1 MTLVAGGW
9 IDRVDILDPRV
20 RAVGRWNL
28 PETLELFDSHFPR
41 FPVVPGTLI
50 LQALVELAMCVVD
63 DADQPE
69 WVLESVEE
77 IRFRR
82 YVRPGDELVL
92 SVDRIDGAQGTV
104 AFRGQAAVD
113 GAAVMTVRRLQLVAT
128 AHGARERG
136 T

>member
-1 MTLVAGGW
+1 VGV
-9 IDRVDILDPRV
+9 RVDRIDVLEPSI

-28 PETLELFDSHFPR
+28 PETLDLFDSHFPR

-50 LQALVELAMCVVD
+50 LQALIELAVKVVEGTD
-63 DADQPE
+63 RPRWD
-69 WVLESVEE
+69 LGTVEE

-92 SVDRIDGAQGTV
+92 SVQVLDDAGQTVGFGAR
-104 AFRGQAAVD
+104 ASVD
-113 GAAVMTVRRLQLVAT
+113 GTPVMTIRRLELT
-128 AHGARERG
+128 IPGTGDHAR